1 MVADTWCGII
11 RIAAALARLTEI
23 PNIERV
29 TKEPIAAA
37 LAVRALGTGFPFI
50 CKKKL
55 CEKIVSIV
63 HAVHLKSLICHENVR
78 KTKLNKNE
86 FKKTQETLPRS
97 QVDMLC
103 RGTPLA
109 PGCTCHSLWSQPATA
124 RIGTSSGGHGLGRAL
139 ARG

>member
-55 CEKIVSIV
+55 CEKIVSKINEV
-63 HAVHLKSLICHENVR
+63 LLKS
-78 KTKLNKNE
+78 
-86 FKKTQETLPRS
+86 
-97 QVDMLC
+97 
-103 RGTPLA
+103 
-109 PGCTCHSLWSQPATA
+109 
-124 RIGTSSGGHGLGRAL
+124 
-139 ARG
+139 